1 MMFYVVC
8 CLELETF
15 ALFCFCVRS
24 NLNNVNLT
32 LTLVVCCGATRG
44 GYVLGFD
51 SCCFHVL
58 SEMSY
63 FSLTKS

>member
-15 ALFCFCVRS
+15 ALFCLCVRS
-24 NLNNVNLT
+24 NVNNVK

-44 GYVLGFD
+44 GYVIGFD